1 MMKGLIKME
10 KFRRISNESL
20 LTHYLLIQKDLS
32 DMRMEDLTDEK
43 VFYEMCDKSKELK
56 DEILRRMKHGR
67 RKSNN

>member
-1 MMKGLIKME
+1 ME

-32 DMRMEDLTDEK
+32 DMKIEELTDEK
-43 VFYEMCDKSKELK
+43 TFYEMCDKSKELK

-67 RKSNN
+67 RNN

>member
-1 MMKGLIKME
+1 ME

-32 DMRMEDLTDEK
+32 DMKMEELTDEK
-43 VFYEMCDKSKELK
+43 TFYDMCDKSKELK

-67 RKSNN
+67 RETKSND

>member
-1 MMKGLIKME
+1 ME

-32 DMRMEDLTDEK
+32 DMKMEEIVDEK
-43 VFYEMCDKSKELK
+43 TFYDMLDKAKELK

-67 RKSNN
+67 GK